1 MDSFDIDDIVLDI
14 VPLIALGAV
23 ETVIAQAQEQ
33 EQRVS
38 RIPRSTGQKGGDYL
52 QELLNCGSDKR
63 IYDVLRMQKGTFQ
76 ALCTRLRKDRAL
88 KDSHYIRIEEQVAM
102 FLWTLNYSA
111 SSRTVAERFQHSREP
126 ISRYVLY
133 FYYMVGLEYTNNIS
147 LDISMK

>member
-52 QELLNCGSDKR
+52 
-63 IYDVLRMQKGTFQ
+63 
-76 ALCTRLRKDRAL
+76 
-88 KDSHYIRIEEQVAM
+88 
-102 FLWTLNYSA
+102 
-111 SSRTVAERFQHSREP
+111 
-126 ISRYVLY
+126 
-133 FYYMVGLEYTNNIS
+133 
-147 LDISMK
+147 